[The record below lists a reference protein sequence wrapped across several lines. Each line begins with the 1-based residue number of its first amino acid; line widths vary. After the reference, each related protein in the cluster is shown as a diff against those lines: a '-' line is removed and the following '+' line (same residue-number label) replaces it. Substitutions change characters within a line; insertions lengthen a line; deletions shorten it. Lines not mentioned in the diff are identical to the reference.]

1 MQDQELERYSRH
13 ILLSQLDYAGQEAL
27 INSRVMVIGV
37 GGLGSAVAQYL
48 AGSGIGHLV
57 LVDGDVVDVSNLH
70 RQVVHSEDTVG
81 MNKAL
86 SAQQQLV
93 KLNSGIQIQTITEPL
108 DEVGLIAELQH
119 IDVVVDCTDNSASRM
134 LHNRVCVRTKTP
146 LVTAAAIRMEGQL
159 MVVDPNQAESPCYE
173 CVYPDLSQQQDTC
186 SQSGILG
193 PVVGLMGVMQAL
205 EVIKL
210 IASVGESSCGQLVNF
225 DAMDLSLR
233 AFKATKNIECPVCGK
248 H

>member
-13 ILLSQLDYAGQEAL
+13 ILLSQLDYSGQQAL
-27 INSRVMVIGV
+27 LNSRVMVVGV
-37 GGLGSAVAQYL
+37 GGLGSAAAQYL
-48 AGSGIGHLV
+48 AGSGIGHLT

-86 SAQQQLV
+86 SAQQQLS
-93 KLNSGIQIQTITEPL
+93 KLNSGIQIEAITEPL
-108 DEVGLIAELQH
+108 DEAALTAKLGN

-134 LHNRVCVRTKTP
+134 LHNRVCISTKTP

-159 MVVDPNQAESPCYE
+159 MVVDTNQAESPCYQ
-173 CVYPDLSQQQDTC
+173 CVYPDLSAQQDTC

-205 EVIKL
+205 ETIKL
-210 IASVGESSCGQLVNF
+210 IASVGDSTCGKLVSF
-225 DAMDLSLR
+225 DALDLSMR
-233 AFKATKNIECPVCGK
+233 TFMVKKNPDCPVCGQ